1 MKKFLLGFT
10 AIGLV
15 IGAGLAQ
22 AAPLSG
28 SFAFEVRTGIT
39 GGSGFNAVVT
49 PPTFTG
55 NTAVAN
61 FTYTGT
67 LNFDLNAG
75 QNSTN
80 SGDLNSAF
88 FATATNAG
96 APNYGIS
103 GYSGSGTVPLPS
115 AADFNT
121 LAGFLASSASASGYQ
136 YGSWYRVN
144 LGHILAGSILKIEHD
159 DGVSVWQNGL
169 RIGSTTAGPTSRI
182 TESVTLTSSAE
193 TFLYYG
199 RQNGS
204 PSVMKVD
211 LTQVPEPM
219 SMALLGIG
227 LAGLGLTMRRRA
239 D

>member
-1 MKKFLLGFT
+1 VKKFLLGFT

-15 IGAGLAQ
+15 VAAGLAQ

-28 SFAFEVRTGIT
+28 TFAFEVRTGLT
-39 GGSGFNAVVT
+39 GGSGFDAVAT
-49 PPTFTG
+49 PPTFSG
-55 NTAVAN
+55 GTAVAS

-67 LNFDLNAG
+67 LNFDLNQG
-75 QNSTN
+75 QNSNNT
-80 SGDLNSAF
+80 GDINGAF
-88 FATATNAG
+88 FATATNPG

-103 GYSGSGTVPLPS
+103 GYSGSGAVPLPS
-115 AADFNT
+115 AANYNT
-121 LAGFLASSASASGYQ
+121 LAGFLGSSASASDYQ

-144 LGHILAGSILKIEHD
+144 LGHLLAGSILKIEHD
-159 DGVSVWQNGL
+159 DGVSVWQGGV
-169 RIGSTTAGPTSRI
+169 RIGTTTAGPTSRI
-182 TESVTLTSSAE
+182 TESVTLTGSGE
-193 TFLYYG
+193 TILYYG

-219 SMALLGIG
+219 TMALLGVG
-227 LAGLGLTMRRRA
+227 LAGLGLAMRRRA